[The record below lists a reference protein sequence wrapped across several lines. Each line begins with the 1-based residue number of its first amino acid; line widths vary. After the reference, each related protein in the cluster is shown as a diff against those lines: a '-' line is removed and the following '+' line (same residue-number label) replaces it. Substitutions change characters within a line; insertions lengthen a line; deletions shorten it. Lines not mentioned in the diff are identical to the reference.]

1 MEYSEEI
8 KLTFFCSFQFADF
21 PFDVHECQVEFGDD
35 EYGTSGINF
44 ETAIIA
50 YRDSVTSIGDPPII
64 LNHLPFPF
72 EFQLAALPAFEKV
85 YDDNYSYTGMLLKM
99 KRKSLG
105 QLLSGYY
112 YPTGAFAI
120 LSLISYLIKPDE
132 VHISV
137 SKGRDVPRDVPG
149 QTGTGRPIVPLS
161 RDKNSF
167 LSRCPVVPGQGQERM
182 SWDKLLCPGQSQDKT
197 I

>member
-1 MEYSEEI
+1 MYGETDSSVSKMFPQRNQNRLNSETFQ
-8 KLTFFCSFQFADF
+8 LTFSCNFQFADF

-112 YPTGAFAI
+112 YPTTSFAL
-120 LSLISYLIKPDE
+120 LSMISYLIKPDQ
-132 VHISV
+132 VFIFY
-137 SKGRDVPRDVPG
+137 P
-149 QTGTGRPIVPLS
+149 
-161 RDKNSF
+161 
-167 LSRCPVVPGQGQERM
+167 
-182 SWDKLLCPGQSQDKT
+182 
-197 I
+197 